1 MVEVVTLEEFNEL
14 RKSIEERL
22 DSIERK
28 IDDLIKNVNERHLH
42 TQEEVDEAMKVIN
55 RRIDDLEDSSKGFVD
70 RLREAIRPRSS
81 ESSPPQEET
90 HSVGGTEKTL
100 GRVADVIIRCPNF
113 FDWDWCQEN
122 CPMYLLCDGIAATQD
137 VSKLS
142 KKETMERIKGLLKY
156 IESLRSRP
164 RKEGPGIAD

>member
-14 RKSIEERL
+14 RKGLEERL
-22 DSIERK
+22 DAIERK
-28 IDDLIKNVNERHLH
+28 INDLIKDFTEKHLH
-42 TQEEVDEAMKVIN
+42 SQEDIEETVKVIN
-55 RRIDDLEDSSKGFVD
+55 RRIDELEDSSKSFID
-70 RLREAIRPRSS
+70 RLREAIRPRTSETPSS
-81 ESSPPQEET
+81 QEES

-122 CPMYLLCDGIAATQD
+122 CPMYLLCDGVAATQD

-142 KKETMERIKGLLKY
+142 KKETMERLRGLLKH
-156 IESLRSRP
+156 IEALRSRT
-164 RKEGPGIAD
+164 RKESPGIAD

>member
-55 RRIDDLEDSSKGFVD
+55 RRIDELEDSSKGFVD

>member
-22 DSIERK
+22 DTIEKR
-28 IDDLIKNVNERHLH
+28 INELIKNVNERHLH
-42 TQEEVDEAMKVIN
+42 TQEDVDEAVKIIN
-55 RRIDDLEDSSKGFVD
+55 RRIDDLEDSSKSFVD
-70 RLREAIRPRSS
+70 RLREAIRPRSP
-81 ESSPPQEET
+81 EQSPLKEDT

-156 IESLRSRP
+156 VESLRSRP
-164 RKEGPGIAD
+164 RTEGPGIAD

>member
-22 DSIERK
+22 DSIEKK

-42 TQEEVDEAMKVIN
+42 TQEEVDEAMMVVN
-55 RRIDDLEDSSKGFVD
+55 RRIDDLEDSSKSFVD

-81 ESSPPQEET
+81 EPPSPQEET

-164 RKEGPGIAD
+164 RTKGPGVAD